1 MRINFNNNAYA
12 IALSTISALLLIC
25 NFAVFSHTIVSKFF
39 IPLYFLLTIG
49 FCYFTYHEFKHDI
62 LIRLQIFFIVPL
74 LINFALVTETRFSEY
89 VLYFT
94 TFSFANMLCL
104 YELFSKKLKVQYSK
118 ETVLYASA
126 SIIVIISTIILCL
139 FFSKLIKLI
148 MLASMLVLY
157 MIVPGTPD
165 KLPISEDAENNKNKK
180 ALFYIVGIVLV
191 YVLMLF
197 STKLN
202 FILYCVYVISVI
214 NLCFCF
220 RNDKWYFLL
229 ATLLLSIASLVPIG
243 IHEMY
248 VDSFLL
254 TMLVLLFHVKSP
266 IVYFKDTKYGFLT
279 VEYDYKTHRL
289 MLLNDGVYQGEKRL
303 SDKKYVNSMYYG
315 DIEKGAVSN
324 IFNLISKHQRKNE
337 SSKVAIL
344 GLGSGAMAA
353 FGSKDQEITFYEINP
368 EMVKIAE
375 DKRFFNYLSSSQA
388 KINIILGDAR
398 LKLIEATN
406 GYYDLICVDVYI
418 ENNIPRQFMTLEA
431 LKLYFSKLQKNGILL
446 MHITSKDKNLE
457 NIIAGIAQHL
467 KLSSYINY
475 QAPSSSSKVK
485 KKSLGLIVDQKPV
498 TPFKERIIKYIEKLL
513 NISLTNL
520 LESETKSVYSWV
532 AISQSAD
539 TLKTLENSKE
549 WHKLRVSAIE
559 RDPPLYTD
567 KFIGYGGEEIITK
580 KID

>member
-1 MRINFNNNAYA
+1 VQINLNNKAYA
-12 IALSTISALLLIC
+12 ITLSTISALLLIC
-25 NFAVFSHTIVSKFF
+25 NFSVFSNTIISKFF

-49 FCYFTYHEFKHDI
+49 FCYFTYHEFKHEI

-74 LINFALVTETRFSEY
+74 LINFALVAENRFSEY
-89 VLYFT
+89 ALYFT

-104 YELFSKKLKVQYSK
+104 YELFSKKLKLQYSK
-118 ETVLYASA
+118 EILLYVST
-126 SIIVIISTIILCL
+126 SIIAIISAIILCM
-139 FFSKLIKLI
+139 FFPKLIKLI
-148 MLASMLVLY
+148 MLASMLALY
-157 MIVPGTPD
+157 IIVPGTPD

-180 ALFYIVGIVLV
+180 VLLYIVSIVLV
-191 YVLMLF
+191 YILMLF

-202 FILYCVYVISVI
+202 FILYCIYVISVI

-229 ATLLLSIASLVPIG
+229 TALLVSIASLVPIG

-254 TMLVLLFHVKSP
+254 TTLVLLFHVKSP
-266 IVYFKDTKYGFLT
+266 VVYFKDTKYGFLS

-303 SDKKYVNSMYYG
+303 GDKKYINSMYYG
-315 DIEKGAVSN
+315 DIEKGPVSN
-324 IFNLISKHQRKNE
+324 IFNLISNHKRQKE
-337 SSKVAIL
+337 ASKVAIL
-344 GLGSGAMAA
+344 GLGSGAMSV
-353 FGSKDQEITFYEINP
+353 FGNKDQEITFYEINP

-375 DKRFFNYLSSSQA
+375 DKRFFNYLSTSQA

-398 LKLIEATN
+398 IKLMEAKD

-431 LKLYFSKLQKNGILL
+431 LKLYFSKLQKNGVLL
-446 MHITSKDKNLE
+446 MHITSRDKNLE
-457 NIIAGIAQHL
+457 NIIAGVAEHL
-467 KLSSYINY
+467 KLSSYVNY
-475 QAPSSSSKVK
+475 QKPPSSSKVK
-485 KKSLGLIVDQKPV
+485 RKNIGLIVDQKPS
-498 TPFKERIIKYIEKLL
+498 TTFKDRIIKYIEKLL
-513 NISLTNL
+513 NIKITNL

-532 AISQSAD
+532 AISRSAD
-539 TLKTLENSKE
+539 TLKPLENSKE
-549 WHKLRVSAIE
+549 WHNLRISGIE
-559 RDPPLYTD
+559 RESPLYTD
-567 KFIGYGGEEIITK
+567 KLIGYGGEEIITK